1 MLVYDIRTLSWI
13 YELPQKCVY
22 PNQSFPVLKST
33 DMCFLCKSCMCEYY
47 LVMSYKQPRDTVLA
61 DEQADAGGCC

>member
-1 MLVYDIRTLSWI
+1 MR
-13 YELPQKCVY
+13 LP
-22 PNQSFPVLKST
+22 KSEFSGIEVNRYV
-33 DMCFLCKSCMCEYY
+33 FLCKSCMCEYY